1 MRNMKKIMATMMAV
15 TMAASVVGCGS
26 TAQTGAEKA
35 PEQKTENK
43 TEAEAPKTEEK
54 AETAPESDLSG
65 VTISLMASQDWIQD
79 AEMELGKKF
88 TEETGINVDYQII
101 PSDQYESLLMTKLN
115 SGECADIYCSQSGR
129 FDIVNTY
136 NVEVNALPLS
146 DESWAGNVE
155 KEAAAELSVNGVL
168 YGQPIQDVSAVWAI
182 AYNISAFDELGLS
195 IPTNYEEFKGICE
208 KILEAGKT
216 PIYECVS
223 DGWHHT
229 LWVPETGVVAA
240 TKDPSLVD
248 ALNNNKAT
256 FEENETLLT
265 IYTQIKEMIDN
276 GYWGEDYMS
285 NEYANTASAIASGDY
300 LMTVYNQGLGNEVNA
315 VDSSFSADNIGYFVI
330 PLADNQTLNMNA
342 AGPSRFVYSG
352 SKNAEAAKKY
362 LEFMASDD
370 SLAYMTENVGKFN
383 HLPYTNAIS
392 TYSPV
397 IQEFYDRYN
406 TTGTVLQTAVK
417 YVNPQWMEI
426 GSGISALAL
435 GEVTPQECLKDI
447 DKLRAEQAAAA
458 GDANWE

>member
-1 MRNMKKIMATMMAV
+1 MKI
-15 TMAASVVGCGS
+15 
-26 TAQTGAEKA
+26 
-35 PEQKTENK
+35 
-43 TEAEAPKTEEK
+43 EEF
-54 AETAPESDLSG
+54 D
-65 VTISLMASQDWIQD
+65 
-79 AEMELGKKF
+79 
-88 TEETGINVDYQII
+88 EETRKLEKFYDKEI
-101 PSDQYESLLMTKLN
+101 PEEQRK
-115 SGECADIYCSQSGR
+115 I
-129 FDIVNTY
+129 
-136 NVEVNALPLS
+136 
-146 DESWAGNVE
+146 W
-155 KEAAAELSVNGVL
+155 
-168 YGQPIQDVSAVWAI
+168 
-182 AYNISAFDELGLS
+182 
-195 IPTNYEEFKGICE
+195 YEEFKGICE

>member
-1 MRNMKKIMATMMAV
+1 
-15 TMAASVVGCGS
+15 
-26 TAQTGAEKA
+26 
-35 PEQKTENK
+35 
-43 TEAEAPKTEEK
+43 
-54 AETAPESDLSG
+54 
-65 VTISLMASQDWIQD
+65 MASQDWIQD

-115 SGECADIYCSQSGR
+115 SGECTDIFCTQSGR

-136 NVEVNALPLS
+136 RVAENALPLS
-146 DESWAGNVE
+146 GESWSGNVE
-155 KEAAAELSVNGVL
+155 KEAAAELSVDGVL

-182 AYNISAFDELGLS
+182 AYNIAIFDELGLKV
-195 IPTNYEEFKGICE
+195 PTNYDEFKAICE
-208 KILEAGKT
+208 TIKAAGKT

-229 LWVPETGVVAA
+229 LWFPETGVVAA
-240 TKDPSLVD
+240 AKDATLVD
-248 ALNNNKAT
+248 QLNENKVT
-256 FEENETLLT
+256 FEGNATLET
-265 IYTQIKEMIDN
+265 IFTQIKEMVDA

-285 NEYANTASAIASGDY
+285 NEYANTAAAIASGDY
-300 LMTVYNQGLGNEVNA
+300 VMTVYNQGLGNEVNA

-342 AGPSRFVYSG
+342 AGPSRYVYSG
-352 SKNAEAAKKY
+352 SKNADAAKKY
-362 LEFMASDD
+362 LEFMASDE

-392 TYSPV
+392 TYSDV
-397 IQEFYDRYN
+397 IQEFYDRYD

-417 YVNPQWMEI
+417 YVNPQWTEM
-426 GSGISALAL
+426 GNAISALAL
-435 GEVTPQECLKDI
+435 GEMTPSDCLKDI

-458 GDANWE
+458 GDTNWE